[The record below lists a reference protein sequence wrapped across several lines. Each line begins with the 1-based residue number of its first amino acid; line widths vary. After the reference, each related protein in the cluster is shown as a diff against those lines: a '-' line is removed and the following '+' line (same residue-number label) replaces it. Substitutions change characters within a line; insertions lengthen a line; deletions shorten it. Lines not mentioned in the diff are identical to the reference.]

1 MKLIYQSRFFKTYQ
15 SDRDR
20 NFILDF
26 GHKTVKFR
34 FCQLLA
40 FRHQI
45 KNIDLDSHFS
55 GENKHGMEILMLC
68 NKEHIFVFNTFEI
81 LDLQEVL
88 QGTFAMTE
96 LNSLVS

>member
-1 MKLIYQSRFFKTYQ
+1 MNLIYQSQFFKFFQ

-40 FRHQI
+40 FRQQL
-45 KNIDLDSHFS
+45 KNIDLESHFN
-55 GENKHGMEILMLC
+55 GENKHGIEILMLC
-68 NKEHIFVFNTFEI
+68 NKEHIFIFNTFEI
-81 LDLQEVL
+81 LDLRLLL
-88 QGTFAMTE
+88 QGTFTMTE
-96 LNSLVS
+96 LNSMLS